1 MGEVHVDE
9 VLLFIEHI
17 IQCRLNVSCN
27 RMKIRETLAVIPE
40 DTEFSSVNGEKP
52 RVKKTAED
60 ITSLRGCGILLGQ
73 RRRTQGSKRPLRTSR
88 H

>member
-9 VLLFIEHI
+9 VVLFIEHI

-27 RMKIRETLAVIPE
+27 RMKIRETLAVMPE
-40 DTEFSSVNGEKP
+40 DIEFSSVNTEKP

-60 ITSLRGCGILLGQ
+60 ITSLRGYGILLGQ
-73 RRRTQGSKRPLRTSR
+73 RRRAEGQEDR
-88 H
+88 